1 MADQFS
7 TLVLFRA
14 DLRVR
19 DNAALS
25 KAISNGGAVTALFV
39 LDDEADRAHG
49 GASRWWLHH
58 SLTSL
63 TADLSALGIALVLR
77 RGNTFN
83 AIKDVQSKI
92 SATQVYW
99 NRSYDKYGV
108 TLGRSLKDWAASA
121 DTNAQSFD
129 GALLHEPFTT
139 KTKAGTPFKVFT
151 PFWRSHLAQ
160 AEEPPLL
167 DKPEPASATIS
178 VLQSDN
184 LVDWN
189 LLPQKPNW
197 SSGFDDE
204 WQPGEEGAD
213 AALDNFFNDGLM
225 RYQEGRDVPSIK
237 ATSKLSPHLRF
248 GEITPARIWH
258 KTKAVA
264 QENGLTNADKFL
276 AEIGWREFSH
286 HLLFHNPDL
295 QTNNFN
301 MKFNDFPWYDGSDK
315 DHLLKAWQMGQTGY
329 PIVDAGMR
337 QLWQTG
343 WMHNRV
349 RMIVGS
355 FLVKHL
361 LLDWREGEAWFWDTL
376 VDACPA
382 SNTASWQWI
391 AGCGADAA
399 PYFRIFNPILQGE
412 KFDKQ
417 GVYVR
422 QFVPELSKLPA
433 KLIHKPWAAHGD
445 ELSVCG
451 VTLGKTYPKPI
462 VDHAFARERAL
473 QAFQHT
479 KHHAA

>member
-1 MADQFS
+1 MAKHAS
-7 TLVLFRA
+7 TLLLFRA
-14 DLRVR
+14 DLRVL
-19 DNAALS
+19 DNAALT
-25 KAISNGGAVTALFV
+25 KAVSNGGAVTAVFV

-58 SLTSL
+58 SLASL
-63 TADLSALGIALVLR
+63 TKELTTLGISLILR
-77 RGNTFN
+77 RGTTF
-83 AIKDVQSKI
+83 DVVKAVQAEI
-92 SATQVYW
+92 GATHVYW

-108 TLGRSLKDWAASA
+108 ALGRSIKDWAASA
-121 DTNAQSFD
+121 NITAQSFD

-139 KTKAGTPFKVFT
+139 KTKSGTPFKVFT
-151 PFWRSHLAQ
+151 PFWKSHLARG
-160 AEEPPLL
+160 EEPQLL
-167 DKPEPASATIS
+167 DKPEAASATKTN
-178 VLQSDN
+178 VPSDK
-184 LVDWN
+184 LEDWH
-189 LLPQKPNW
+189 LLPTKPDW
-197 SSGFDDE
+197 SPGFEGE
-204 WQPGEEGAD
+204 WQPGGEGAE
-213 AALDNFFNDGLM
+213 AALETFFEAGLM

-237 ATSKLSPHLRF
+237 ATSKLSSHLRF

-295 QTNNFN
+295 QTKNFN
-301 MKFNDFPWYDGSDK
+301 VKFNDFPWYDGSDK
-315 DHLLKAWQMGQTGY
+315 NHLLKAWQTGQTGY

-422 QFVPELSKLPA
+422 KFVPELSKLPA
-433 KLIHKPWAAHGD
+433 KIIHKPWEARSD
-445 ELSVCG
+445 ELAVCG
-451 VTLGKTYPKPI
+451 VTLGRTYPKPI
-462 VDHAFARERAL
+462 VNHAFARDRAL
-473 QAFQHT
+473 QAFQHM
-479 KHHAA
+479 KQAAA

>member
-25 KAISNGGAVTALFV
+25 KAISNGGTVTALFV

-58 SLTSL
+58 SLTAL
-63 TADLSALGIALVLR
+63 TADLNALGISLILR
-77 RGNTFN
+77 RGNTFETVKS
-83 AIKDVQSKI
+83 IQSEI
-92 SATQVYW
+92 DGTHVYW

-108 TLGRSLKDWAASA
+108 ALGRSLKEWAASA
-121 DTNAQSFD
+121 DIDSQSFD
-129 GALLHEPFTT
+129 GALLHEPFTA
-139 KTKAGTPFKVFT
+139 KTKGGTPFKVFT
-151 PFWRSHLAQ
+151 PFWRSHLARG
-160 AEEPPLL
+160 EEPPLL
-167 DKPEPASATIS
+167 DKPEPASSTIS
-178 VLQSDN
+178 NLQSDN
-184 LVDWN
+184 LADLN
-189 LLPQKPNW
+189 LLPKKPNW
-197 SSGFDDE
+197 STAFDDE

-213 AALDNFFNDGLM
+213 AALDHFFDEGLM

-264 QENGLTNADKFL
+264 QANGLTNADKFL

-295 QTNNFN
+295 QTQNFN
-301 MKFNDFPWYDGSDK
+301 AKFNAFPWYDGSDK
-315 DHLLKAWQMGQTGY
+315 SDLLKAWQMGQTGY

-417 GVYVR
+417 GAYVR
-422 QFVPELSKLPA
+422 HFVPELSKLPA
-433 KLIHKPWAAHGD
+433 KIIHKPWAAHSK
-445 ELSVCG
+445 ELSICG
-451 VTLGKTYPKPI
+451 VTLGQTYPKPI

-473 QAFQHT
+473 QAFQQT
-479 KHHAA
+479 KQDAA